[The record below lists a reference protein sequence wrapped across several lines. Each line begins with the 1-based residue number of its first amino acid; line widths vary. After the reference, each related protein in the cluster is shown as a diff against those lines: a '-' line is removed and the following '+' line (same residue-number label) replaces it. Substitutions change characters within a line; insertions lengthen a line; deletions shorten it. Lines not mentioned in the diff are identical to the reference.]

1 MGFFMKSNEFYM
13 QQAIQKTYEGIK
25 KFEYPFGCCIV
36 CGDNYITTH
45 NTCSS
50 SKNPLQHAEINAIQL
65 LHEQGILSKTP
76 IIVFATMEPC
86 LMCLGAL
93 NWIKVSKLYYGLRI
107 DESEKLGFDEV
118 HLSIREVTNKFPY
131 TMEVHPNFMEKEC
144 RELIKT
150 WQSENSVLSWFH
162 KKTKAGE

>member
-1 MGFFMKSNEFYM
+1 MESYEFYM
-13 QQAIQKTYEGIK
+13 QQAIQKAYEGMK
-25 KFEYPFGCCIV
+25 QFEYPFGCCIV
-36 CGDNYITTH
+36 CGDKYVATH

-50 SKNPLQHAEINAIQL
+50 SKNPLQHAEINAIQYMHEHGML
-65 LHEQGILSKTP
+65 LEEPIL
-76 IIVFATMEPC
+76 VFTTVEPC

-93 NWIKVSKLYYGLRI
+93 NWIKISKLFFGLGI
-107 DESEKLGFDEV
+107 ETSEKLGFNEV
-118 HLSIREVTNKFPY
+118 HLNIQDVVHKFPH
-131 TMEVHPNFMEKEC
+131 TVEVYSNFMEQEC